1 MRVAAFILF
10 LMLTA
15 SGFAAGETNGFV
27 FTHQGRHQA
36 YEWYFSESRILKT
49 PEWKIDS
56 AACPLAPHKAWQ
68 IAKRWLEKHDRSGST
83 LVRIQILPFIRE
95 GESRELEKRFGK
107 RFYYRIEVIPAMF
120 DSMLVYVLM
129 DGTVV
134 EPKPRKPLEEEE
146 EEIK

>member
-1 MRVAAFILF
+1 MRTTVFILGF
-10 LMLTA
+10 LLSA
-15 SGFAAGETNGFV
+15 DFAFAAGETNGFV

-36 YEWYFSESRILKT
+36 YEWHISEERILKA

-56 AACPLAPHKAWQ
+56 APCPLAPHKAWQ

-83 LVRIQILPFIRE
+83 LVRIQILPFIRG

-134 EPKPRKPLEEEE
+134 ESKPRKQLTEVEM
-146 EEIK
+146 K